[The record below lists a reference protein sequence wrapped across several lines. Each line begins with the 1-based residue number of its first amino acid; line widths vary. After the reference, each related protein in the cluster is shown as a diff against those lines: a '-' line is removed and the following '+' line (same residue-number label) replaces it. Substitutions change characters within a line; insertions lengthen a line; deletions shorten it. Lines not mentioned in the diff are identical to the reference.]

1 MRFKVDIF
9 SQKFKDIDYP
19 EADEEGNYEGA
30 TKIGEAQ
37 FIIGELFQN
46 KKEGLCKDLFNCDEP
61 RVERRLRLAGTTCTM
76 RYEQI
81 EQTNTMV
88 TMQVMV
94 KGFQQAYLIYKIM
107 IVREM
112 NDYVLVY

>member
-1 MRFKVDIF
+1 
-9 SQKFKDIDYP
+9 
-19 EADEEGNYEGA
+19 
-30 TKIGEAQ
+30 
-37 FIIGELFQN
+37 
-46 KKEGLCKDLFNCDEP
+46 
-61 RVERRLRLAGTTCTM
+61 M